1 MREIF
6 DCKISVADYLSF
18 FRTYMIG
25 NLSIEKDLGI
35 ACIIKA
41 AGIRSSFSG
50 WKDLLNRT

>member
-35 ACIIKA
+35 IYDMKVGGIK
-41 AGIRSSFSG
+41 
-50 WKDLLNRT
+50 LNF